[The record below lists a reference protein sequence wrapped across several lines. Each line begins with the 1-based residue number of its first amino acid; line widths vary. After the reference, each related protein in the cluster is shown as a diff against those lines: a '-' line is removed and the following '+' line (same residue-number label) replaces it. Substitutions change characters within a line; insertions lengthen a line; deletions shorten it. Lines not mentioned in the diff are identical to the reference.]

1 MAVGAVDGRLAL
13 RGRSKRGVDELF
25 VSREAVFESATTSAM
40 VRIVVVA
47 VEEGIV
53 LSERSELRVLVV
65 EEILFSRNAVD
76 PILVNC
82 VAMVASTTE
91 DLSETEVGKIVVVVE
106 GRLVLRERRESGPK
120 ELVVS

>member
-1 MAVGAVDGRLAL
+1 M
-13 RGRSKRGVDELF
+13 DELF
-25 VSREAVFESATTSAM
+25 VSREAVVESATTSAM
-40 VRIVVVA
+40 VRVVVVA

-91 DLSETEVGKIVVVVE
+91 DLSETEVG
-106 GRLVLRERRESGPK
+106 
-120 ELVVS
+120 

>member
-1 MAVGAVDGRLAL
+1 MAL
-13 RGRSKRGVDELF
+13 RGRSERGVDELF
-25 VSREAVFESATTSAM
+25 VSREAVVESATTSAM
-40 VRIVVVA
+40 VRVVVVA

-91 DLSETEVGKIVVVVE
+91 DLSETEVG
-106 GRLVLRERRESGPK
+106 
-120 ELVVS
+120 

>member
-1 MAVGAVDGRLAL
+1 
-13 RGRSKRGVDELF
+13 
-25 VSREAVFESATTSAM
+25 M
-40 VRIVVVA
+40 VRVVVVA

-53 LSERSELRVLVV
+53 LIERSELTVLVV
-65 EEILFSRNAVD
+65 EKILFSRKAVD

>member
-1 MAVGAVDGRLAL
+1 
-13 RGRSKRGVDELF
+13 
-25 VSREAVFESATTSAM
+25 M

-76 PILVNC
+76 PIVVNW

-91 DLSETEVGKIVVVVE
+91 TEVRKIVVVVE